1 MKNKKIF
8 IVVALLI
15 AVLLLGI
22 GYAAISNI
30 TLTISGKATA
40 TPADANFVVRFAE
53 TPYPSVSDGTKVTAE
68 RTDDKTA
75 TLNVTGLTAKGDTV
89 TATYTIEN
97 ASADLT
103 ADLSAAVTN
112 NSNDTYFKVTP
123 TLAKSSITAGTE
135 TTVTVEIELVKTPV
149 ETDVSSNIT
158 VTLTA
163 KPVQP

>member
-22 GYAAISNI
+22 GYAMSNK

-40 TPADANFVVRFAE
+40 TPNDNNFVVRFAT
-53 TPYPSVSDGTKVTAE
+53 TPDPSVSDETKVTAT

-97 ASADLT
+97 ASP
-103 ADLSAAVTN
+103 DLSADLVAEVSQNTN
-112 NSNDTYFKVTP
+112 KDYFKVT
-123 TLAKSSITAGTE
+123 TAFAKETITKGE
-135 TTVTVEIELVKTPV
+135 TTTITVTVELLKTPV
-149 ETDVSSNIT
+149 TGDVSSDIT

-163 KPVQP
+163 SPVQPS